1 MHCTNHM
8 AQLRHDYQKFTEL
21 NCEVL
26 VMVPNGPR
34 MIERYVS
41 AHNSPYPI
49 LSDKGSVVAGLYLQV
64 KRFFKIGAPTVVLV
78 DQQGK
83 VAYTHYATSLIAEP
97 DNNEPLAVLS
107 SMSSVS

>member
-1 MHCTNHM
+1 M
-8 AQLRHDYQKFTEL
+8 AQLRHDYDKFKEL

-34 MIERYVS
+34 MIGRYVQ
-41 AHNSPYPI
+41 ATQTPYPI
-49 LSDKGSVVAGLYLQV
+49 LTDKGSEVAGRYLQV
-64 KRFFKIGAPTVVLV
+64 KRFFKIGAPTVILV

-97 DNNEPLAVLS
+97 DNREPLAVLANMKPADAS
-107 SMSSVS
+107 R